1 MKKNIQIESPLKE
14 QRKIMITAQRIAD
27 EYERELIYYAKYK
40 SGLVSDYLKLV
51 LCLLCVPLLTLL
63 VFIASLFIVV
73 GMWFMW
79 FKDFIKA
86 LTSKN
91 NFI

>member
-1 MKKNIQIESPLKE
+1 
-14 QRKIMITAQRIAD
+14 MITAQRIAD
-27 EYERELIYYAKYK
+27 EYEREFIYYAKHK